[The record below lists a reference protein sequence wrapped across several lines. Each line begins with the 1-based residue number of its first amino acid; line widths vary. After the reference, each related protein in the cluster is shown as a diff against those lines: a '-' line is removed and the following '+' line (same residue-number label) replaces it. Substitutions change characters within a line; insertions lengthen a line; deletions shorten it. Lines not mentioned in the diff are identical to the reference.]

1 LSAHGTDDD
10 TLRAASPDTTWREL
24 RFASVLH
31 AYRREGEPMDF
42 VLGPLTL
49 TFAPGEIVF
58 IIGGNGSGKTTFI
71 KLLTGLYAPE
81 AGTILLDGRAV
92 TLDTSDAYRQHFS
105 VVFADFFLFD
115 ELLGLTTPT
124 IDDQARRYLD
134 RLKLADKVRIENG
147 RLSTIELSQGQR
159 KRLALL
165 TAYLEDRPV
174 YVFDEWAADQD
185 PYFKNIFYLQLLP
198 ELKAQG
204 KTIFVISHDERYYH
218 LADRTIKLE
227 DGQVVSDTR
236 HAGHDVLADMM
247 AVPTGAV

>member
-1 LSAHGTDDD
+1 
-10 TLRAASPDTTWREL
+10 
-24 RFASVLH
+24 
-31 AYRREGEPMDF
+31 MDGDAEEF
-42 VLGPLTL
+42 TLGPLDL
-49 TFAPGEIVF
+49 TFARGEIVF

-81 AGTILLDGRAV
+81 AGTILLDGKAV